1 MQDRHRSTS
10 ILQPTAI
17 MILGRTTAGI
27 GVVHGFRSVSD
38 TGAAIGVVIMAVAMV
53 DITAAGTTVTAI
65 AEATTVAAITW
76 AMVEGIAAVVVIQ
89 AQVARSVRPVAV
101 VQLDISVE
109 VAQGAPPASVV
120 RLVPLVGVAP
130 LFILAVGVQPDIQ
143 VEAGQSVLPA

>member
-1 MQDRHRSTS
+1 
-10 ILQPTAI
+10 
-17 MILGRTTAGI
+17 
-27 GVVHGFRSVSD
+27 
-38 TGAAIGVVIMAVAMV
+38 MAVAMV